1 MKPRHVNP
9 SGFTILELLVVLAIM
24 AVVTGI
30 GSVAFVKITGHWNG
44 LRLRTEM
51 DRSCENIFASIQQD
65 LNSVIP
71 ASLTPV
77 PLTGKADAVTMP
89 EFFGIPLADDTL
101 SIPVLA
107 PNQEGRQT
115 PVLATYSVTRDDS
128 GAPLL
133 VRGQRPV
140 DAGEDAE
147 SAITLARGV
156 LQFRV
161 EYADGG
167 KWVEGWTSSS
177 LPAAIRVS
185 LNLAVPGDPLREQ
198 VSRVQVFPVQVQ

>member
-1 MKPRHVNP
+1 MKPRRLNP
-9 SGFTILELLVVLAIM
+9 TGFTILELLVVLAIM

-30 GSVAFVKITGHWNG
+30 GSVAFVKITGYWNG

-51 DRSCENIFASIQQD
+51 DRSCENIFASIEED
-65 LNSVIP
+65 LDSVIP

-77 PLTGKADAVTMP
+77 PLTGKADDATMP

-107 PNQEGRQT
+107 PDQEGRQA

-147 SAITLARGV
+147 STMILARGV

-161 EYADGG
+161 EYADGA
-167 KWVEGWTSSS
+167 KWVSEWTDAS

-185 LNLAVPGDPLREQ
+185 LNLSVPGAPLREQ